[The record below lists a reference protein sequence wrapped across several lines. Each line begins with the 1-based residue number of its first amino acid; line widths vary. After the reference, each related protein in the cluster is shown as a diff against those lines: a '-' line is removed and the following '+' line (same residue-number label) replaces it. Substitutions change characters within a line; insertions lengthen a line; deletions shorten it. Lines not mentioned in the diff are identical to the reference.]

1 MKEFNFIPLPKDLR
15 EQASLYLG
23 IDIDDVVLTLDGEEL
38 VNETLYNSG
47 FLDEQV
53 ILMQKREKPT
63 NLRQI
68 ASEPLGSNLRERSH

>member
-1 MKEFNFIPLPKDLR
+1 MKEFNFIPLLKDLR

-23 IDIDDVVLTLDGEEL
+23 IIDIDDVVLTLDGEEL

-47 FLDEQV
+47 FSDEQV

-68 ASEPLGSNLRERSH
+68 ASEPL